1 MLPVKTPSS
10 VKCIKD
16 FRQTEQYKDLHLQY
30 EKKGISASYIT
41 DFKHMDKPA
50 MAKKNTISAFGI
62 SKNDINHRSWYCF
75 AMTHA

>member
-30 EKKGISASYIT
+30 EKKVISASYIT

-50 MAKKNTISAFGI
+50 MAKKKIQFLLSVSQKT
-62 SKNDINHRSWYCF
+62 
-75 AMTHA
+75 T